1 MNPRHLT
8 PSMSLLLAF
17 EAAARHESYTRA
29 AEELSLSQG
38 AISKQVQNL
47 ENQLGVKLFHRTGRT
62 VALSEAG
69 RRYYLDIHDAL
80 RLVRHATLQCIA
92 SDTGAGLLRLATLPT
107 FGSKWLLP
115 RLHRFYAAHPTITL
129 HIHSRIGPIDFTQ
142 GEIDAAITVG
152 TGNWHDVIAHP
163 IQQEMLV
170 AIASPQLVGRST
182 KDAAWLSTQT
192 LLTIAS
198 HPSAWSNWFEAQQL
212 NPSQIR
218 KGPSFE
224 LTSHLIQ
231 AVRAG
236 VGVGLVP
243 LSLVSDEL
251 KRQELCTIA
260 EPLISDR
267 SYYLIYPARNAS
279 LASLQALKVWL
290 LDKNQ
295 HQLKG

>member
-47 ENQLGVKLFHRTGRT
+47 EKQLGISLFERVGRK
-62 VALSEAG
+62 VQLSEVG
-69 RRYYLDIHDAL
+69 RQYYLDIHDAL
-80 RLVRHATLQCIA
+80 RLIRHATIQCIA
-92 SDTGAGLLRLATLPT
+92 SDSGTSLLRLATLPT

-115 RLHRFYAAHPTITL
+115 RLHSFYAAHPTITL
-129 HIHSRIGPIDFTQ
+129 HIHSRIGAIDFRQ
-142 GEIDAAITVG
+142 GDIDAAITVG
-152 TGNWHDVIAHP
+152 TGKWHDVIAHP
-163 IQQEMLV
+163 IQQETLI
-170 AIASPQLVGRST
+170 AIASPQILGCQA
-182 KDAAWLSTQT
+182 KDATWVSQQT

-198 HPSAWSNWFEAQQL
+198 HPKAWTHWFHKNQL
-212 NPSQIR
+212 NPRQIR
-218 KGPSFE
+218 KGPNFE

-243 LSLVSDEL
+243 LALVSDEL

-267 SYYLIYPARNAS
+267 NYYLIYPARNAN

-290 LDKNQ
+290 LDENKP
-295 HQLKG
+295 QLKG

>member
-1 MNPRHLT
+1 MNPKHLT

-38 AISKQVQNL
+38 AISKQIKNL
-47 ENQLGVKLFHRTGRT
+47 EKQLGVTLFYRTGRT
-62 VALSEAG
+62 VRLSEAG
-69 RRYYLDIHDAL
+69 HRYYLDIQDAL
-80 RLVRHATLQCIA
+80 RMIRHATLQCITA
-92 SDTGAGLLRLATLPT
+92 DNATNLLRLATLPT

-115 RLHRFYAAHPTITL
+115 RLHQFYAAHPTITL
-129 HIHSRIGPIDFTQ
+129 HIHSRINTIDFTK
-142 GEIDAAITVG
+142 GDIDAAITVG
-152 TGNWHDVIAHP
+152 HQPHHNVIAHP
-163 IQQEMLV
+163 IQAEVLV
-170 AIASPQLVGRST
+170 AIASPQLIGGQE
-182 KDAAWLSTQT
+182 KDASWVAQQT
-192 LLTIAS
+192 LLTVAN
-198 HPSAWSNWFEAQQL
+198 HPQAWSSWMRAQQ
-212 NPSQIR
+212 QDMHTIR

-243 LSLVSDEL
+243 LALVQNEL
-251 KRQELCTIA
+251 KRKELCAIA
-260 EPLISDR
+260 EPLVSDR
-267 SYYLIYPARNAS
+267 HYYLVYPARNAN

-295 HQLKG
+295 HSQS